1 MTHFRAIHFFRATVL
16 AAAFTLAA
24 GCMKPAQKTE
34 SSATQA
40 NDSQLL
46 ADVNNK
52 IAADQA
58 LSGQQI
64 QAQVASGVAV
74 LTGSVDSEAAKGLAA
89 ADAQQVAG
97 IKTVVN
103 NLSVNSSSTPVAAPA
118 IATATPPP
126 APQPNRAA
134 QDRNRIKS
142 KHSPRNRRARN
153 QSTPQN
159 VPDTQPPPIQQ
170 AENQRPPQQPDNAPP
185 SPQQAAA
192 PAPPPPPISRTYTLP
207 TGTVVPVRMI
217 DSLETGV
224 TQPNSSFRGSLAAD
238 LVEEG
243 MVVVRQ
249 GATVVGHVIDAKDA
263 THYTGNALLT
273 LELTRI
279 NSTGQPLSIVT
290 DPYTEQGK
298 GRGSNTAKKVGGG
311 AILGGIIGAIA
322 GGGKGAAIGSVA
334 GGGIGAGANT
344 VTRGQ
349 QVSIPAE
356 TIVRFRLSAPLQVT
370 TTSRN
375 ERVYDN
381 GQPTLQP
388 KPQ

>member
-1 MTHFRAIHFFRATVL
+1 MKHFHTDRVLPATLL
-16 AAAFTLAA
+16 ALALTLAA
-24 GCMKPAQKTE
+24 GCMKPA
-34 SSATQA
+34 SSANPS

-46 ADVNNK
+46 SAVNNK
-52 IAADQA
+52 LAADQA

-64 QAQVASGVAV
+64 QAQVAGGVAV

-89 ADAQQVAG
+89 ADAQQIAG
-97 IKTVVN
+97 VRSVVN
-103 NLSVNSSSTPVAAPA
+103 NLSVGSSSTPVAAPA
-118 IATATPPP
+118 IAAATPPP
-126 APQPNRAA
+126 APQPNRPAE
-134 QDRNRIKS
+134 DRNRIKS
-142 KHSPRNRRARN
+142 KHSVRNRRTRN
-153 QSTPQN
+153 QSAPQN
-159 VPDTQPPPIQQ
+159 GADTQPPPIQQ
-170 AENQRPPQQPDNAPP
+170 AENQPPPQQPDNAPP
-185 SPQQAAA
+185 PQPAAV
-192 PAPPPPPISRTYTLP
+192 PAPPPPPVSRTLTLP
-207 TGTVVPVRMI
+207 KGTVVPVRMI

-224 TQPNSSFRGSLAAD
+224 TQPNTAFRGSLAAD

-249 GATVVGHVIDAKDA
+249 GSTVVGRVIDARDA
-263 THYTGNALLT
+263 THYTGNSLLT

-279 NSTGQPLSIVT
+279 NATGQPLSIVT

-344 VTRGQ
+344 ITRGQ

-370 TTSRN
+370 TTSRS

-388 KPQ
+388 RPQ